1 MSLIGFAIKNAR
13 WIVGGFLLT
22 FFSSFGQ
29 TFFISLFAGD
39 IRSEFN
45 LSHGDFGLLY
55 MVATLG
61 SALSLPWVGK
71 LVDRYSPAT
80 VTLIIVPL
88 LAIGAVG
95 MAFVQH
101 IFLLVLVIYILRLFG
116 QGMMTQNGVTATGR
130 WFAASRGRAISLVT
144 LGHNAGEAVLP
155 LLFVIAAAWVG
166 WRNSWLIAALILMI
180 VALPLITKLV
190 SVNRESK
197 STDLK
202 SGVESLRHW
211 TRPEV
216 MRDPLFWLT
225 LLGVLAPAFI
235 GTTVFF
241 HQIYLVE
248 LREWSLPVFASA
260 FSVMAVCKIIFGLIS
275 GSLIDR
281 FTAVK
286 LLPVFLVPLALSCFA
301 LGLLEDQ
308 WSAFLFM
315 ALLGLA
321 YGFSSTLS
329 GTIWP
334 ELYGTQHLGAIRAVI
349 VALMVFCTAAGP
361 GLTGWLIDQG
371 VTLPTQMIF
380 MGVYSL
386 SACALM
392 IFVSRT
398 FQKRIANINT

>member
-1 MSLIGFAIKNAR
+1 MSLIRFARNNAR

-39 IRSEFN
+39 IREAFD

-55 MVATLG
+55 MVATLV

-71 LVDRYSPAT
+71 LVDIYSPAK
-80 VTLIIVPL
+80 VTLMVVPL
-88 LAIGAVG
+88 LALGAVG
-95 MAFVQH
+95 MAYAEH
-101 IFLLVLVIYILRLFG
+101 IIALVLVIYILRLFG

-144 LGHNAGEAVLP
+144 LGHNAGEAAFPV
-155 LLFVIAAAWVG
+155 LFVMVAAWIG
-166 WRNSWLIAALILMI
+166 WRNSWLVAALILI
-180 VALPLITKLV
+180 VMALPLITKLV
-190 SVNRESK
+190 SVQREP
-197 STDLK
+197 
-202 SGVESLRHW
+202 ESELNDANQVRIRQW

-216 MRDPLFWLT
+216 MSDPFFWFT

-248 LREWSLPVFASA
+248 LRGWSLPVFASA
-260 FSVMAVCKIIFGLIS
+260 FSVMALCKIVFGLIS
-275 GSLIDR
+275 GGLIDR
-281 FTAVK
+281 YSAVK
-286 LLPVFLVPLALSCFA
+286 LLPVFLIPLALSCFV
-301 LGLLEDQ
+301 LGLLDSQ
-308 WSAFLFM
+308 WTAFLFM
-315 ALLGLA
+315 GLLGLA

-334 ELYGTQHLGAIRAVI
+334 ELYGTTHLGAIRAVI

-361 GLTGWLIDQG
+361 GLTGWLIDRG
-371 VTLPTQMIF
+371 VTLPTQMIY

-386 SACALM
+386 LACALM
-392 IFVSRT
+392 VAVSNV
-398 FQKRIANINT
+398 FQKRIADIRT